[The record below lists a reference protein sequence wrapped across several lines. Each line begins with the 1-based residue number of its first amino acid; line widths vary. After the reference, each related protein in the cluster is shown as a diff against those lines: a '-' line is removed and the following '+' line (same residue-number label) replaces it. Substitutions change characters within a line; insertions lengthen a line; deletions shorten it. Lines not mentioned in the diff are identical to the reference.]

1 MREAAK
7 PPATTKKQAPR
18 KRAGR
23 KPGQKPYSLEQR
35 SAALSILDFCDGNV
49 ARAAQATGIE
59 RKTLFMWRDE
69 MRPEATQKTLAD
81 GSLSIAAKLTKMA
94 ESLCVIALRKAQT
107 ATIGEIRQLLEVI
120 LSQIEK
126 LSKADRFAAARA
138 QLHPA
143 VATPEPKVLP
153 PSVDV
158 VQKAR
163 WESMV
168 NQVMQVAESE
178 GKPMTRET
186 AIAAIVKVKPEARQY
201 LMPESELDQ
210 GYVN

>member
-1 MREAAK
+1 MTEVAQ
-7 PPATTKKQAPR
+7 PTATTKKRALR

-23 KPGQKPYSLEQR
+23 KRGQRPYSLEQR
-35 SAALSILDFCDGNV
+35 AVALSVLDFCDGNV
-49 ARAAQATGIE
+49 AHAAQATGIE
-59 RKTLFMWRDE
+59 RKTLFKWRDE
-69 MRPEATQKTLAD
+69 MRPEATQKALTD

-107 ATIGEIRQLLEVI
+107 ATIGEIRQLLDVI

-126 LSKADRFAAARA
+126 LSKADRIEAARA

-143 VATPEPKVLP
+143 VATEPKVLP
-153 PSVDV
+153 PFLDP

-163 WESMV
+163 WESIV
-168 NQVMQVAESE
+168 NQSMEVAKSE
-178 GKPMTRET
+178 GNPMTRAQ

-201 LMPESELDQ
+201 LMPESEPDQ